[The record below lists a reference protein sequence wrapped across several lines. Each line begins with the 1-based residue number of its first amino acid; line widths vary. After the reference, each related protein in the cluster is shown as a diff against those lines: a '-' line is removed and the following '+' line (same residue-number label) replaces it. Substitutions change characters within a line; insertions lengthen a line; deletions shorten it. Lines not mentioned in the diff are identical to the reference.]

1 MLTREITKMK
11 EEIISIIEEGRHAGL
26 KSEILVNN
34 IFNKAVL
41 DEDIV
46 VIEDRRERP
55 LSINE
60 IAIIVQK
67 ALKQAE
73 FEGGFLVLPS
83 GEKIERK
90 EKTFTSIKG
99 ENENRNGVCKIN
111 ERLFDR
117 ISSNVRVSFNCCNTS
132 YGGIAINLSE
142 NGMFIRTEEIHF
154 PLDMKFEI
162 YMSLQK
168 EILHIP
174 VDVSRLMKSHDYY
187 DSLGVKLLNPSQ
199 KYLDFINNLN

>member
-1 MLTREITKMK
+1 MLTDKMMKMK
-11 EEIISIIEEGRHAGL
+11 EDIISIIEEGRNARL
-26 KSEILVNN
+26 ESEMLVNN
-34 IFNKAVL
+34 IFSKVVV
-41 DEDIV
+41 DRDILV
-46 VIEDRRERP
+46 MEGTRERP
-55 LSINE
+55 LYINE
-60 IAIIVQK
+60 MAVIVQR

-73 FEGGFLVLPS
+73 FEGGFIVLPT
-83 GEKIERK
+83 GEKIKRK
-90 EKTFTSIKG
+90 EKSFNSIRRV
-99 ENENRNGVCKIN
+99 NENRNGRCKIN

-117 ISSNVRVSFNCCNTS
+117 ISSNVRVSFDCCKTS

-174 VDVSRLMKSHDYY
+174 NRS
-187 DSLGVKLLNPSQ
+187 
-199 KYLDFINNLN
+199 

>member
-1 MLTREITKMK
+1 MLSNKMMKMK
-11 EEIISIIEEGRHAGL
+11 EDIISIIEEGRNARL
-26 KSEILVNN
+26 EPEMLVNN
-34 IFNKAVL
+34 IFSKVVV
-41 DEDIV
+41 DRDILV
-46 VIEDRRERP
+46 MEGTRERP
-55 LSINE
+55 LYINE
-60 IAIIVQK
+60 MAVIVQR

-73 FEGGFLVLPS
+73 FEGGFIVLPT
-83 GEKIERK
+83 GEKIKRK
-90 EKTFTSIKG
+90 EKSFNSISG
-99 ENENRNGVCKIN
+99 VNENRNGRCKIN

-117 ISSNVRVSFNCCNTS
+117 ISSNVRVSFDCCKTS

-174 VDVSRLMKSHDYY
+174 IEVSRLMKSHHYY
-187 DSLGVKLLNPSQ
+187 DGLGVKLLNPPQ
-199 KYLDFINNLN
+199 KYFNFINNHN